1 MEEKRIPAAV
11 KVLTAC
17 TYFLA
22 GIFILACVV
31 LHLSPI
37 QEGMSSAMF
46 GTVGTLTFIG
56 GIIAAVIL
64 IADTAILGSLHI
76 LKKFPSTLTLGTMVY
91 NDIALI
97 AAVFIL
103 YTFDNR
109 GTDFPYPI
117 VYVIPGIT
125 FLLSLICILDDCKKN
140 AVLPEEESEL
150 EEEIE
155 IFVEEEAEVPV
166 FDPDFVGA
174 DDNLVEESF
183 EEIEEEG
190 LSEKELRK
198 LQKQQEKE
206 ERKQAKLLAKQQKE
220 AERQAAREAKEAER
234 EAARE
239 AKAAAKEAAEE
250 SVITEEPKVTL
261 PAQEVVNAPTHT
273 PVEAKAPIQE
283 QPKPTFQNTNVEF
296 KSISFDDFGEYM
308 EEDD

>member
-140 AVLPEEESEL
+140 AALPEEESEL

-220 AERQAAREAKEAER
+220 AERQAAREAKAAER
-234 EAARE
+234 EA
-239 AKAAAKEAAEE
+239 KLAAKEAAEE